1 MFVHKKI
8 MRFCWLPLLGVI
20 LMSCF
25 LSSIARAS
33 DTAVTATPLDSVL
46 TSYLEKYSMPAL
58 SAAVVKNGVMV
69 AVGAVGVRKAG
80 TDIPVTIHDP
90 FHIGS
95 DTKAMTALLAATF
108 VEEGKLRWDSTL
120 AEVFPEF
127 VDNMAPKVGDV
138 TLQQLLSHTSG
149 MPLDNERFGELLAQ
163 SYGQDGNL
171 DEMRQWLV
179 SQWMAEPLAN
189 EPGKVFVYSNM
200 GYTTV
205 GAMIER
211 VAGKD
216 YETLLFERVFTPL
229 GFESAGFGPQSSSG
243 RVDAPLG
250 HLIVDDTMMIFS
262 AGPNGDN
269 PLIIGPAG
277 TAHMSVI
284 DFATWAGWNAGEGK
298 RGPALVS
305 PDTLKKL
312 HTPVIEMVRPN
323 AKPGTPVSGKYALG
337 WGMMQPS
344 WCQEEI
350 ITHTGSNTKNLATIY
365 LLPAHDFAMVMMTN
379 VGGELA
385 DAGLKALAE
394 ELYKTYGP
402 GK

>member
-1 MFVHKKI
+1 MFSHTKSL
-8 MRFCWLPLLGVI
+8 RGYRLLLGVV
-20 LMSCF
+20 LLSCF
-25 LSSIARAS
+25 IVSHARGA
-33 DTAVTATPLDSVL
+33 ATPTTPVSLDPVL
-46 TSYLEKYSMPAL
+46 IPYLEKYNMPAL
-58 SAAVVKNGVMV
+58 SAAVVLDGEIV
-69 AVGAVGVRKAG
+69 AAGSVGVRKAG
-80 TDIPVTIHDP
+80 TDIPVTLEDP

-127 VDNMAPKVGDV
+127 AETMAPNVGAV
-138 TLQQLLSHTSG
+138 TVQQLLSHTSG
-149 MPLDNERFGELLAQ
+149 MPPDNERFGELLFQAQ
-163 SYGQDGNL
+163 AQTGNL
-171 DEMRQWLV
+171 DEMRHGLVAQWL
-179 SQWMAEPLAN
+179 AEPLAN
-189 EPGKVFVYSNM
+189 EPGKVFAYSNM
-200 GYTTV
+200 GYTTA

-216 YETLLFERVFTPL
+216 YETLMFERVFLPL
-229 GFESAGFGPQSSSG
+229 GFKNAGFGPQSSPG

-250 HLIVDDTMMIFS
+250 HLIADGTLKSFS

-277 TAHMSVI
+277 TAHMSVL

-305 PDTLKKL
+305 PETLKKL
-312 HTPVIEMVRPN
+312 HTPVIEMVRPD

-337 WGMMQPS
+337 WGMVRPP
-344 WCQEEI
+344 WHTEEV
-350 ITHTGSNTKNLATIY
+350 ITHTGSNTKNLATIH
-365 LLPAHDFAMVMMTN
+365 LLPAHDFAMVVMTN
-379 VGGELA
+379 VGGDLA

-394 ELYKTYGP
+394 ELFTTYGP
-402 GK
+402 GQ